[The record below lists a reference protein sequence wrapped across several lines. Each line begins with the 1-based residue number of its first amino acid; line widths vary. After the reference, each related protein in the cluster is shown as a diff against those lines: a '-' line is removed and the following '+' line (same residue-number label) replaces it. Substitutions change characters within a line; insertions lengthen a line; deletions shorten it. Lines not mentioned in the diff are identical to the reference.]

1 MLDIKIQSLEKQ
13 NKLTPEQAAEF
24 GRYTNQDEST
34 YPTLGDRVRLVAD
47 PAEALSLL
55 KAKRHYLLEISRS
68 PRDPDE
74 VFFVLR
80 LKTSDI
86 SPTKR
91 FGQPRTWLLFGI
103 AMGAAL
109 SSMVQ
114 SIWPKTAPKAEPSGP
129 VMIYPASQQK

>member
-13 NKLTPEQAAEF
+13 NKLSPEQAAELT
-24 GRYTNQDEST
+24 RYAKQDEST
-34 YPTLGDRVRLVAD
+34 YPTLGDRVRLVSD
-47 PAEALSLL
+47 PVEALSLL

-68 PRDPDE
+68 PKDPDE

-80 LKTSDI
+80 LKTSDL

-109 SSMVQ
+109 SSMAQ
-114 SIWPKTAPKAEPSGP
+114 TIWPKAAPKVEVASP
-129 VMIYPASQQK
+129 VMLYPASQK

>member
-13 NKLTPEQAAEF
+13 NKLSAEQAAEF
-24 GRYTNQDEST
+24 GHYAKQDQST
-34 YPTLGDRVRLVAD
+34 YPTLGDRVRLVSD

-55 KAKRHYLLEISRS
+55 KAKRHLLLEIARS
-68 PRDPDE
+68 PKDPEE

-80 LKTSDI
+80 LKTSDL

-109 SSMVQ
+109 SSMAQ
-114 SIWPKTAPKAEPSGP
+114 SIWPKAAPKTEITSP
-129 VMIYPASQQK
+129 VIIYPASQK